1 MVALTS
7 ISSCRQAESHS
18 PYRKKWKY
26 LHRDVALFMVL
37 GPYIE
42 SHKWSACRRRE
53 VFVRILKEEG
63 KEENSMDIRF
73 LFYCSTRSGLN
84 CIM

>member
-1 MVALTS
+1 
-7 ISSCRQAESHS
+7 
-18 PYRKKWKY
+18 
-26 LHRDVALFMVL
+26 MVL

-53 VFVRILKEEG
+53 VLVRILKEEG
-63 KEENSMDIRF
+63 KEENSTDIRF